1 MIIFII
7 LLLVAV
13 IATLIVYN
21 IHIQKKIESF
31 KNLNARVNNLS
42 VLQDFMKLAGEEDSV
57 ENKLKRM
64 NDIVIDK
71 YDIKYS
77 TIVVFDGAEYVIKA
91 SNVDSKHYETLVN
104 LHNEEIF
111 QDSVATATPKYVT
124 IENENEKLP
133 YQKAEMGRAKSAMFF
148 PLYIDNIYIGYW
160 IMESGQMHAFD
171 KTDTTII
178 EVVKDNIISILRTVA
193 YQDTIENIDRI
204 DQFTELHSAEYLYGK
219 AKKVM
224 DQYVTSAVCMF
235 RITNIEKINEQFS
248 RQMGNEIITEVAK
261 IVRQRMTKEYIF
273 VRYMGPK
280 FVIVFSGVEEV
291 AVEQFLT
298 DLKNEIEELAL
309 VEGDVDENEV
319 DEDDIENSASPMVN
333 MVVST
338 YYKGT
343 GIEQLTKKLEEYV
356 DYVRK
361 LPDDK
366 MIECNKEISKN
377 ATETPCFFI

>member
-13 IATLIVYN
+13 IVTLIVYN
-21 IHIQKKIESF
+21 LHIQKKIESF
-31 KNLNARVNNLS
+31 QNLNDRINNLS
-42 VLQDFMKLAGEEDSV
+42 VLQDFMKLTGEDDSV
-57 ENKLKRM
+57 DNKLKRM
-64 NDIVIDK
+64 NDIVIER

-77 TIVVFDGAEYVIKA
+77 TIVVFDGSEYVIKA
-91 SNVDSKHYETLVN
+91 SNVDAKHHETLLN

-111 QDSVATATPKYVT
+111 QDSVNTATPKYLT

-178 EVVKDNIISILRTVA
+178 EVVKDNIISVLKTVA

-204 DQFTELHSAEYLYGK
+204 DKSTELHTAEYLYGK
-219 AKKVM
+219 AKNIM
-224 DQYVTSAVCMF
+224 DGFPTSAVCMF
-235 RITNIEKINEQFS
+235 RISNIEKINEEFG
-248 RQMGNEIITEVAK
+248 RQTGTDVLEEVAK
-261 IVRQRMTKEYIF
+261 IVRQRMAKEYIF
-273 VRYMGPK
+273 VRYMGPR
-280 FVIVFSGVEEV
+280 FVIVFSGVEEG
-291 AVEQFLT
+291 AVEAFLR
-298 DLKNEIEELAL
+298 DIKEEIEEMVVLSVNEISNENL
-309 VEGDVDENEV
+309 NDEEHG
-319 DEDDIENSASPMVN
+319 ASPLIN

-343 GIEQLTKKLEEYV
+343 GVEQLTKKLEEY
-356 DYVRK
+356 
-361 LPDDK
+361 
-366 MIECNKEISKN
+366 IESAPKSENQIN
-377 ATETPCFFI
+377 FI

>member
-319 DEDDIENSASPMVN
+319 DEEDIENSASPMVN

-356 DYVRK
+356 DSA
-361 LPDDK
+361 
-366 MIECNKEISKN
+366 SKAESQIN
-377 ATETPCFFI
+377 FI